1 MDKQKN
7 GQICDKATQL
17 ITESRWWVYRY
28 SLQNSSK
35 FSVCMKITIIK
46 CQRGGSKKQNVGSME
61 NSKRS
66 KKRTLSQTINAQW
79 CENSSELL
87 SYFSIFMGVG
97 GCVTNRFIFSYY
109 EAARSQII
117 KYSSKILYYIYLRIF
132 LVIFHVNNTLMNMHK

>member
-1 MDKQKN
+1 MPN
-7 GQICDKATQL
+7 G
-17 ITESRWWVYRY
+17 V
-28 SLQNSSK
+28 
-35 FSVCMKITIIK
+35 
-46 CQRGGSKKQNVGSME
+46 
-61 NSKRS
+61 
-66 KKRTLSQTINAQW
+66 
-79 CENSSELL
+79 ENSSELL